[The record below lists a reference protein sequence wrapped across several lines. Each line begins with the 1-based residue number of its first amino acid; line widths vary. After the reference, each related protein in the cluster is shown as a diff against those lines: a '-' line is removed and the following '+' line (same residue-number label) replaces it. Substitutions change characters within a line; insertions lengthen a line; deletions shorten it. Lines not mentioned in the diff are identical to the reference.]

1 MAVTSVGDLF
11 IGGYRGDSAL
21 IMRVD
26 PLGHPVWSRT
36 FRSTNAQREIVNQLT
51 ITPDGYL
58 IGSGDSYGG
67 SPAMYRSVLYFK
79 FDLDG
84 NAQWIRSSADP
95 RPAFSFALLPRTT
108 EEYVLVDEVYDLTS
122 PTFADPLSHGV
133 NASDGTIIWAAP
145 RLDYIPQNSYID
157 DAYGATIGSGGTYY
171 TTGRIFLAGS
181 APGSMRSFISKFTS
195 NGSHE
200 WTRYHLIPGSSDAR
214 IYGCDIITST
224 DSLLV
229 CYTGDITQYS
239 STFRVGLIRTDTSGI
254 TAWAKDYDITEFGSE
269 IAVKVLRMPYGYAI
283 TGRSLDT
290 DPDLFVLAVSL
301 QGEVLWAKRYG
312 SPFTSDKLLHS
323 YLKNS
328 CAIGSDVVFTG
339 EREEGGDSD
348 IALYRIDSTGSIAC
362 GGSSNLTVIETDGP
376 TFSQSLDPQSI
387 PDAIAYVPVSNTSWS
402 LINNEC
408 LTTTGFLGN
417 DTTACSAI
425 MLDASPSEAT
435 AYQWQDGST
444 NATFTA
450 TGPGTYWV
458 IASSDCCISSDTVV
472 VTGGAP
478 PTALFEVQI
487 DPCLFDATF
496 NNMSIHADQFEWQF
510 GDGTTSS
517 EVSPVN
523 TYDSTGSY
531 TVSLIASNAC
541 GNDTSSL
548 TIGIGALGMIALQGP
563 ALICD
568 GEQASYSVTVHGV
581 GMDDVTW
588 STGDNTSSIL
598 LSLPV
603 DQLLSVAVTGSD
615 GCLYAAALNVQVI
628 GLAGEAAAYVPNVF
642 TPNGDGLNETLA
654 PVLSDP
660 ETLIELLI
668 FNRWGQEIFT
678 TTSVQQP
685 WNGKVEG
692 GPVPDGTYIYIV
704 RWKDRCTGTRKEKYG
719 HVTLL
724 R

>member
-1 MAVTSVGDLF
+1 
-11 IGGYRGDSAL
+11 
-21 IMRVD
+21 
-26 PLGHPVWSRT
+26 
-36 FRSTNAQREIVNQLT
+36 
-51 ITPDGYL
+51 
-58 IGSGDSYGG
+58 
-67 SPAMYRSVLYFK
+67 
-79 FDLDG
+79 
-84 NAQWIRSSADP
+84 
-95 RPAFSFALLPRTT
+95 
-108 EEYVLVDEVYDLTS
+108 
-122 PTFADPLSHGV
+122 
-133 NASDGTIIWAAP
+133 
-145 RLDYIPQNSYID
+145 
-157 DAYGATIGSGGTYY
+157 
-171 TTGRIFLAGS
+171 
-181 APGSMRSFISKFTS
+181 
-195 NGSHE
+195 
-200 WTRYHLIPGSSDAR
+200 
-214 IYGCDIITST
+214 
-224 DSLLV
+224 
-229 CYTGDITQYS
+229 
-239 STFRVGLIRTDTSGI
+239 
-254 TAWAKDYDITEFGSE
+254 
-269 IAVKVLRMPYGYAI
+269 
-283 TGRSLDT
+283 
-290 DPDLFVLAVSL
+290 
-301 QGEVLWAKRYG
+301 
-312 SPFTSDKLLHS
+312 
-323 YLKNS
+323 
-328 CAIGSDVVFTG
+328 
-339 EREEGGDSD
+339 
-348 IALYRIDSTGSIAC
+348 
-362 GGSSNLTVIETDGP
+362 
-376 TFSQSLDPQSI
+376 
-387 PDAIAYVPVSNTSWS
+387 
-402 LINNEC
+402 
-408 LTTTGFLGN
+408 
-417 DTTACSAI
+417 
-425 MLDASPSEAT
+425 
-435 AYQWQDGST
+435 
-444 NATFTA
+444 
-450 TGPGTYWV
+450 
-458 IASSDCCISSDTVV
+458 
-472 VTGGAP
+472 
-478 PTALFEVQI
+478 
-487 DPCLFDATF
+487 
-496 NNMSIHADQFEWQF
+496 MSIHADQFEWQF